1 MAYILKKN
9 GKTPNI
15 PFKHFNCDEA
25 SDLSKI
31 DLYLVPMGSTCRVI
45 SDGDTYILNSKKQW
59 IKQPK
64 GVINSDGEVPPGED
78 TPGDSPDNPN
88 DDKHWDGGDIDFES

>member
-1 MAYILKKN
+1 MAYILKRN

-15 PFKHFNCDEA
+15 PFKHFECDTV

-45 SDGDTYILNSKKQW
+45 STGDFYVLNSANKW
-59 IKQPK
+59 VKQPR
-64 GVINSDGEVPPGED
+64 GSSSSGGDGSGGGN
-78 TPGDSPDNPN
+78 TGGDQDGN
-88 DDKHWDGGDIDFES
+88 WDGGDLDELV

>member
-1 MAYILKKN
+1 MAYILKRN

-15 PFKHFNCDEA
+15 PFKHFECDTV

-45 SDGDTYILNSKKQW
+45 STGDFYVLNSANKW
-59 IKQPK
+59 VKQPR
-64 GVINSDGEVPPGED
+64 GSSSSGGDNSGGGNTGGDQDG
-78 TPGDSPDNPN
+78 N
-88 DDKHWDGGDIDFES
+88 WDGGDLDELV

>member
-1 MAYILKKN
+1 MAYILKKV

-15 PFKHFNCDEA
+15 PFKHFECDVV

-45 SDGDTYILNSKKQW
+45 STGDFYVLNSANKW
-59 IKQPK
+59 IKQSK
-64 GVINSDGEVPPGED
+64 GSSSSSGGSSGDNSGGGQDG
-78 TPGDSPDNPN
+78 N
-88 DDKHWDGGDIDFES
+88 WDGGDLDDLV

>member
-1 MAYILKKN
+1 MSHILKRV

-15 PFKHFNCDEA
+15 PFKHFECDTP

-45 SDGDTYILNSKKQW
+45 STGDIYVLNGSQIW
-59 IKQPK
+59 VKQPRSSSS
-64 GVINSDGEVPPGED
+64 GSGGSTGGGGDVIL
-78 TPGDSPDNPN
+78 PGDGN
-88 DDKHWDGGDIDFES
+88 WDGGDLDELM